1 MRTRPVAR
9 LAVGSL
15 AALLVLTGCGQGG
28 NEVQVKV
35 DTDLTAAPNS
45 SASGDLFT
53 FDAVPDV
60 VATVA
65 TGLEAPWGM
74 DFLPDGRAIVTER
87 DTARV
92 LLITAPPSGST
103 DEGEVSDLGTI
114 PGVAARGESGLL
126 GVAVSPTFV
135 EDNTVFFYL
144 STKQDNRVVK
154 TVLTDGELGDLTP
167 ILTKIPVG
175 DRHSGGR
182 LEFGPDGYLYV
193 TTGETGDAQLARDR
207 KSLAG
212 KILRITADGKPAP
225 KNPFGTAVWS
235 WGHRN
240 VEGIAFDG
248 DGNLWASEFGDSI
261 ADELNLIRPGK
272 DYGWPVVEGKGSA
285 EDRRSYTDPVLTW
298 APDRASPSGL
308 AFAGGSLWMAG
319 LRGERL
325 WRIKVADGQ
334 VSDPTPYFFDG
345 KQSDYGRLR
354 TVALAPDGRLW
365 LATSNRDGRGKARK
379 GDDRILL
386 IEP

>member
-1 MRTRPVAR
+1 MRTPR
-9 LAVGSL
+9 LARAAIGSL
-15 AALLVLTGCGQGG
+15 AALVVLAGCSQGG

-35 DTDLTAAPNS
+35 DSDLTAAPNNG
-45 SASGDLFT
+45 ATGDLFT

-60 VATVA
+60 VGTVA
-65 TGLEAPWGM
+65 TGLAAPWGM
-74 DFLPDGRAIVTER
+74 AFLPDGRAIVTER
-87 DTARV
+87 DSARV
-92 LLITAPPSGST
+92 LLITAPPSGSS
-103 DEGEVSDLGTI
+103 DEGEVTDLGTI
-114 PGVAARGESGLL
+114 PDVAARGESGLL
-126 GVAVSPTFV
+126 GVAVSPTFA
-135 EDNTVFFYL
+135 DDGTLYFYL
-144 STKQDNRVVK
+144 STKRDNRVVK
-154 TVLTDGELGDLTP
+154 TVLTDGKIGPITP

-182 LEFGPDGYLYV
+182 LTFGPDGYLYV
-193 TTGETGDAQLARDR
+193 TTGETGNAQLARDR

-212 KILRITADGKPAP
+212 KILRITTEGKAAP
-225 KNPFGTAVWS
+225 KNPFGTPVWS

-261 ADELNLIRPGK
+261 ADELNLIRRGK

-285 EDRRSYTDPVLTW
+285 EDRRTHTDPVLTW

-308 AFAGGSLWMAG
+308 AFVGGYLWMAG

-325 WRIKVADGQ
+325 WRIKVADGR